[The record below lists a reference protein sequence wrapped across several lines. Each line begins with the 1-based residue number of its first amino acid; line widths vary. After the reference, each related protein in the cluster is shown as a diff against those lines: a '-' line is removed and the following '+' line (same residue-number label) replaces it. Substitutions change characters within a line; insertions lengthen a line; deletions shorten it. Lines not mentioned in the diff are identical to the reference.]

1 MVAAAGGILSAGW
14 ALAAPAARPPAW
26 RLLPRTT
33 ALFVSVADAPDI
45 VGRFQTTALGQMI
58 QDPQVAPLVQHL
70 YGSLVGA
77 AATVQDRVGM
87 TLPELLSIPQGE
99 LTVAVVAPDKAA
111 PAMVLV
117 LDAGGDLSKA
127 RQLLRRG
134 AEALEKSNAEKT
146 EETVAGT
153 KLTTYQYQISQQRQR
168 AASFFEKDSTIVVG
182 TDPGVL
188 KQVLA
193 AWSGKEGETLGQ
205 NEAFAAVRRHSRES
219 KDQEPQITWY
229 VDPIMLLRG
238 AAQRNAGLQLTL
250 ALLPALG
257 LDGLR
262 GLGGSVSLDA
272 GPFGSVV
279 HAHLLLDTPR
289 SGVLEM
295 LAFGSGDT
303 TPEPWVPA
311 DVATYVTLHWK
322 FATTFKRLVSL
333 YDSFR
338 GEGALA
344 KELGRVQ
351 EPTGLEIEKEV
362 LPLLEGRVTFLAWV
376 ERPVESEA
384 SRKTLL
390 ALRLKDPA
398 AARKLLQT
406 VAKKNEASMS
416 FQSYGGEDY
425 YEITP
430 PGAAANRPPDAP
442 PLPQPCVGIVGE
454 YLVVSERV
462 LYRKV
467 IEGASGASQGLA
479 GELDFKLIA
488 SKIRRRAGTAKP
500 AMISFDRPE
509 ESLRFL
515 YELAQSARARE
526 RLRRGSRRN
535 PLFRAIDA
543 ALEANRLPPFE
554 VLSRYF
560 APGGAMVVDDET
572 GIHFTSFSLR
582 RKAP

>member
-1 MVAAAGGILSAGW
+1 M
-14 ALAAPAARPPAW
+14 
-26 RLLPRTT
+26 
-33 ALFVSVADAPDI
+33 
-45 VGRFQTTALGQMI
+45 
-58 QDPQVAPLVQHL
+58 
-70 YGSLVGA
+70 
-77 AATVQDRVGM
+77 
-87 TLPELLSIPQGE
+87 
-99 LTVAVVAPDKAA
+99 
-111 PAMVLV
+111 
-117 LDAGGDLSKA
+117 
-127 RQLLRRG
+127 
-134 AEALEKSNAEKT
+134 
-146 EETVAGT
+146 AGT
-153 KLTTYQYQISQQRQR
+153 RLTTYQISQERQR

-182 TDPGVL
+182 TDAGVL

-193 AWSGKEGETLGQ
+193 AWSGKDVESLGE
-205 NEAFAAVRRHSRES
+205 NEAFAAIRRHTRES

-272 GPFGSVV
+272 GPFDSVV
-279 HAHLLLDTPR
+279 HAHLLVDMPR

-295 LAFGSGDT
+295 LAFDSGDT

-322 FATTFKRLVSL
+322 FGTTFKRLVSL

-351 EPTGLEIEKEV
+351 EATGLHVEKEV

-390 ALRLKDPA
+390 ALRLKDPP
-398 AARKLLQT
+398 AARKLLQA
-406 VAKKNEASMS
+406 VAKKNEGRMS

-425 YEITP
+425 YEITLPSP
-430 PGAAANRPPDAP
+430 PANRPPDAP

-454 YLVVSERV
+454 YFVVSERV
-462 LYRKV
+462 LYRRV
-467 IEGASGASQGLA
+467 IDGASEPSEGLA

-509 ESLRFL
+509 ENLRFL

-526 RLRRGSRRN
+526 QLRRGSQRN

-560 APGGAMVVDDET
+560 APGGAMVIDDET

-582 RKAP
+582 RKAR